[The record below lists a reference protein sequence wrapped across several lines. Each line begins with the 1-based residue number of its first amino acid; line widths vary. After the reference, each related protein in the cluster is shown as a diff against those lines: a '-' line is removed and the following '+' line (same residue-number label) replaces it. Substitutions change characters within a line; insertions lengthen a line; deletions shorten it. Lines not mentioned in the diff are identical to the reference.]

1 MLSEHVAGAAGGA
14 MIAERILEELR
25 SPIELDGDE
34 VLLSASIGICVAPV
48 EGATR
53 DALLHTADAAMYE
66 AKAAG
71 RGRYV
76 IAEE

>member
-1 MLSEHVAGAAGGA
+1 VAGAAGGA
-14 MIAERILEELR
+14 MIADRILEQLAT
-25 SPIELDGDE
+25 PIELDGE
-34 VLLSASIGICVAPV
+34 PVLLTASIGICVAPG
-48 EGATR
+48 EGAAR
-53 DALLHTADAAMYE
+53 DVLMHTADSAMYK